1 MSSLFHSQEFDE
13 VVSITDR
20 LDAVD
25 GIEVAD
31 VEQTQ
36 KIVPF
41 ITCEISLCQYVCE
54 LVFYTSRLWCSRGA
68 ALLAASHFGRVVGP
82 PTASRRNGPGVAWVS
97 LSGPTVTHPG

>member
-41 ITCEISLCQYVCE
+41 ITCEISHVSASWFFTPLVCGV
-54 LVFYTSRLWCSRGA
+54 LVVRHC
-68 ALLAASHFGRVVGP
+68 
-82 PTASRRNGPGVAWVS
+82 
-97 LSGPTVTHPG
+97 